1 MVVCAFSIINFP
13 QIISYQ
19 VGLQARPRQF
29 VVGIIELPYEC
40 EIQVTDNLL
49 LWLDSLEIKPIMIP
63 IVEISRGSDS
73 DKPEIYLWGPY
84 IKLEKKKKNYVY
96 ILLHFFLMVNWV
108 HSTKKELQ
116 DTIKKQMETLGIV
129 KSITSMLHI
138 KSRTVMYMQFIYK
151 W

>member
-1 MVVCAFSIINFP
+1 MT
-13 QIISYQ
+13 
-19 VGLQARPRQF
+19 
-29 VVGIIELPYEC
+29 
-40 EIQVTDNLL
+40 VT
-49 LWLDSLEIKPIMIP
+49 E
-63 IVEISRGSDS
+63 
-73 DKPEIYLWGPY
+73 PEIYLWGPY
-84 IKLEKKKKNYVY
+84 IKLEKKKKKITCIYYY
-96 ILLHFFLMVNWV
+96 IFFLMVNWV

>member
-1 MVVCAFSIINFP
+1 MT
-13 QIISYQ
+13 
-19 VGLQARPRQF
+19 
-29 VVGIIELPYEC
+29 
-40 EIQVTDNLL
+40 VT
-49 LWLDSLEIKPIMIP
+49 E
-63 IVEISRGSDS
+63 
-73 DKPEIYLWGPY
+73 PEIYLWGPY
-84 IKLEKKKKNYVY
+84 IKLEKKKKKNYVY

-116 DTIKKQMETLGIV
+116 DTINKQMETLGIV

>member
-40 EIQVTDNLL
+40 EIQVIDNLL

-73 DKPEIYLWGPY
+73 DRTWNLSLRAIHKIR
-84 IKLEKKKKNYVY
+84 KKKKNYVY

>member
-1 MVVCAFSIINFP
+1 MVCAFSIINFP

-73 DKPEIYLWGPY
+73 DRTWNLSLRAIHKIR
-84 IKLEKKKKNYVY
+84 KKKKKNYVY

>member
-1 MVVCAFSIINFP
+1 
-13 QIISYQ
+13 
-19 VGLQARPRQF
+19 
-29 VVGIIELPYEC
+29 
-40 EIQVTDNLL
+40 
-49 LWLDSLEIKPIMIP
+49 
-63 IVEISRGSDS
+63 
-73 DKPEIYLWGPY
+73 
-84 IKLEKKKKNYVY
+84 
-96 ILLHFFLMVNWV
+96 MVNWV

>member
-1 MVVCAFSIINFP
+1 MVRAFSIINFP

-73 DKPEIYLWGPY
+73 DRTWNLSLRAIHKIR
-84 IKLEKKKKNYVY
+84 KKKKKNYVY